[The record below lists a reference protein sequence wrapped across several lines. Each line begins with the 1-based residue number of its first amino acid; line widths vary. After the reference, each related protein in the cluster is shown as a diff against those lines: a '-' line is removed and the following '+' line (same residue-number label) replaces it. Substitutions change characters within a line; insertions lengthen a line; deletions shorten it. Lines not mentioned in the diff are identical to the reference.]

1 MKTFISIGE
10 CMLELSAMQK
20 DLWRM
25 SVAGDTLNTAW
36 YARACL
42 SNNWHVSFATKIGN
56 DGMSSKVINFLNEN
70 DIGTDRIYHDSSRTI
85 GLYAINLNKGE
96 RNFTYWRENSA
107 ARLLANDQKI
117 LKSMLKDSNLVHFSG
132 ITLAILPPEGRE
144 KLLQIL
150 GELRKKGT
158 IISFDPNIRF
168 KLWDS
173 LDLAKYTISK
183 GACVSDIILPS
194 FEEESKCFG
203 DNKPI
208 DTINRYKE
216 LGTNI
221 IVVKDAGS
229 SIYGKDKFSQLTC
242 VEIKKKQLVD
252 STGAGDSFNGVF
264 LASYIAGFDLENSIK
279 KAHNIS
285 SHVIEQKG
293 ALVPIK
299 EVKKMFKSNFYT

>member
-56 DGMSSKVINFLNEN
+56 DGMSSKVIDFLNEN
-70 DIGTDRIYHDSSRTI
+70 NIGTDRIYHDSSRTI
-85 GLYAINLNKGE
+85 GLYAIHLNNGE

-183 GACVSDIILPS
+183 GACLSDIILPS

-293 ALVPIK
+293 ALLPIN
-299 EVKKMFKSNFYT
+299 EVKKIFKSNFYT